1 MVKKLSHLFQLIR
14 TQTKDILSETTFD
27 DVDHSTLVVILS
39 QDEINIDEASLFD
52 AMVRW
57 SVKECERRGM
67 VPSAEKKRSVL
78 SDALFLIRYLTFPP
92 AEFASGPA
100 TSELLTQEESFAILM
115 NISAPGSWDLP
126 DYLCKERDPRK
137 TPPELLASASIV
149 DTSYKYWCKRA
160 MMQEPHCLNTS
171 ILDCSVTF
179 MVDKDMCIH
188 GIEVPS
194 QASEPPQPN
203 QAAAVVGT
211 ANPQRIQE
219 NVGDNL
225 QQFAEAIIP
234 AINNNAVPP
243 HANAG
248 ANNANGV
255 GNASYTTGNEYNEL
269 LYAHLLDAEGNRLTY
284 THFTAKVARDSM
296 IEITFNHSVY
306 VKANKVYRV
315 GMVLNKVGWYPM
327 GVCTR
332 RVNSEGCFFTFCV
345 GQPTDTLRDGL
356 IRSIIFSK

>member
-1 MVKKLSHLFQLIR
+1 MFLAMASPVFEAMFFGGLSESSNGSTQEVKILDVQPDAFHVMLQYIYTDNINLNSFELVCDICYAAKKYMLPALVEECTKYLWRDLYPRNACRAYEFAKLFDEQVLMEKGLQIIR
-14 TQTKDILSETTFD
+14 TQTREILSETTFD
-27 DVDHSTLVVILS
+27 DVDHSTLCVILS
-39 QDEINIDEASLFD
+39 QDEINIDEATLFD

-57 SVKECERRGM
+57 SVKECERRGLE
-67 VPSAEKKRSVL
+67 ATGEKRRSVL

-188 GIEVPS
+188 GIVVPS

-203 QAAAVVGT
+203 QQQSAAAAAAVIP
-211 ANPQRIQE
+211 N
-219 NVGDNL
+219 
-225 QQFAEAIIP
+225 QQ
-234 AINNNAVPP
+234 
-243 HANAG
+243 
-248 ANNANGV
+248 
-255 GNASYTTGNEYNEL
+255 
-269 LYAHLLDAEGNRLTY
+269 
-284 THFTAKVARDSM
+284 
-296 IEITFNHSVY
+296 
-306 VKANKVYRV
+306 
-315 GMVLNKVGWYPM
+315 
-327 GVCTR
+327 
-332 RVNSEGCFFTFCV
+332 
-345 GQPTDTLRDGL
+345 
-356 IRSIIFSK
+356 IF